1 MKVVIVGAVAGG
13 ATFATSLRRLDEN
26 VEIVMFEKDRDMSFG
41 NCELPYYLSYQI
53 KDSALLVHRNS
64 EKFKKGYNIDAYNYH
79 EIISINRHEK
89 YVTVLDKK
97 CGKEFNETYD
107 YLVLAPGAHPNIPKS
122 IKGTDKD
129 HVFTIRNVMDVEN
142 IRNYYEENDAKNI
155 LVAGGGFIAIEAAHA
170 LNELDDTNV
179 SMFVRSKILGMIDD
193 ELAPFIEEN
202 IKENDVNIIHEKELV
217 EIRDDEVVFASGKKV
232 KADMVI
238 LALGMAANNK
248 LAVDAGLEITD
259 KRSIVTDENYQTNDP
274 YIYAIGDA
282 IDITNFIT
290 NEKQNLKLAWPAHR
304 QGKFLAKHLLGM
316 KAEHLKY
323 IGTFLIKSFDL
334 NIGMTG
340 LNEKSLKNMDYN
352 YDLTLISHSD
362 KVSIMPDSE
371 MIYMKLLFEKE
382 TGKIFGA
389 QAIGRGGVDKR
400 IDVIATLIKMGGTL
414 SDLYNL
420 ELGYQPYYSTTED
433 INNVIA
439 NQAINICKGRLP
451 HLKFYDFCYT
461 KDDYEIIDIRNKSAF
476 EKCHIKG
483 ARLFEASKLREEYEK
498 LPKNKKILFY
508 DETGVTSSN
517 MIKMLNNFA
526 YNNIYMLDGGL
537 LYFRKYD
544 DYFKLNMLC

>member
-1 MKVVIVGAVAGG
+1 
-13 ATFATSLRRLDEN
+13 
-26 VEIVMFEKDRDMSFG
+26 
-41 NCELPYYLSYQI
+41 
-53 KDSALLVHRNS
+53 
-64 EKFKKGYNIDAYNYH
+64 
-79 EIISINRHEK
+79 
-89 YVTVLDKK
+89 
-97 CGKEFNETYD
+97 
-107 YLVLAPGAHPNIPKS
+107 
-122 IKGTDKD
+122 
-129 HVFTIRNVMDVEN
+129 MDVEN

-155 LVAGGGFIAIEAAHA
+155 FIAGGGFIAIEAAHA
-170 LNELDDTNV
+170 LSELEDTNV

-202 IKENDVNIIHEKELV
+202 IKENNVNIIHEKELV
-217 EIRDDEVVFASGKKV
+217 EIRDNEVVFASGKKV

-259 KRSIVTDENYQTNDP
+259 KGSIVTDENYQTTDP
-274 YIYAIGDA
+274 NIYAIGDA

-304 QGKFLAKHLLGM
+304 QAKFLAGHLLG
-316 KAEHLKY
+316 KDEEPLKY

-340 LNEKSLKNMDYN
+340 LNEKTLQKLGYN
-352 YDLTLISHSD
+352 YDVTLISHSD
-362 KVSIMPDSE
+362 KVGIMPSSE
-371 MIYMKLLFEKE
+371 MVYMKLLFEKE
-382 TGKIFGA
+382 TGKIYGA
-389 QAIGRGGVDKR
+389 QAVGKGIVDKR
-400 IDVIATLIKMGGTL
+400 IDVIGTLIKMGGTI
-414 SDLYNL
+414 SDLHDL

-451 HLKFYDFCYT
+451 HVKFSDFCYT

-517 MIKMLNNFA
+517 MIKILNNFA

>member
-1 MKVVIVGAVAGG
+1 MKVVIVGAVAAG
-13 ATFATSLRRLDEN
+13 ATFASALRRLDEN

-41 NCELPYYLSYQI
+41 NCELPYYLSYEI
-53 KDSALLVHRNS
+53 KDSTLLVHRNS
-64 EKFKKGYNIDAYNYH
+64 EKFKKVYNIDAYNYH
-79 EIISINRHEK
+79 EVISINCKEK
-89 YVTVLDKK
+89 YVTVLDKR
-97 CGKEFNETYD
+97 CDKEFNETYD
-107 YLVLAPGAHPNIPKS
+107 YLVLAPGAHPNIPQS
-122 IKGTDKD
+122 IKETDKD
-129 HVFTIRNVMDVEN
+129 HVFSIRNVVDVEN

-155 LVAGGGFIAIEAAHA
+155 FIAGGGFIAIEAAHA
-170 LNELDDTNV
+170 LSELEDTNV

-202 IKENDVNIIHEKELV
+202 IKENNVNIIHEKELV
-217 EIRDDEVVFASGKKV
+217 EIRDNEVVFASGKKV

-259 KRSIVTDENYQTNDP
+259 KGSIVTDENYQTTDP
-274 YIYAIGDA
+274 NIYAIGDA

-304 QGKFLAKHLLGM
+304 QAKFLAGHLLG
-316 KAEHLKY
+316 KDEEPLKY

-340 LNEKSLKNMDYN
+340 LNEKTLQKLGYN
-352 YDLTLISHSD
+352 YDVTLISHSD
-362 KVSIMPDSE
+362 KVGIMPSSE
-371 MIYMKLLFEKE
+371 MVYMKLLFEKE
-382 TGKIFGA
+382 TGKIYGA
-389 QAIGRGGVDKR
+389 QAVGKGIVDKR
-400 IDVIATLIKMGGTL
+400 IDVIGTLIKMGGTI
-414 SDLYNL
+414 SDLHDL

-451 HLKFYDFCYT
+451 HVKFSDFCYT